1 MKELILGG
9 PRTVK
14 SSYAERCARES
25 GWRVTYIA
33 TATAGD
39 AEMQQRIAEHRQR
52 RPGEWLVVEEA
63 VALAEA
69 LTRHAAP
76 GHCIIVDCLTLWLSN
91 ILFPQAVP
99 DACVPPDAGLFERE
113 RVALLNLVPRLP
125 GHVIFVSNEVG
136 LGVVPLGA
144 GTRRYGD
151 EAGRLNQDLA
161 QLCERVTFMVAGLPW
176 TLKGPGVA

>member
-9 PRTVK
+9 ARSGK
-14 SSYAERCARES
+14 SGYAEQRAREC

-33 TATAGD
+33 TATPGD
-39 AEMQQRIAEHRQR
+39 AEMQQRIAEHRQH

-63 VALAEA
+63 VALAEVLA
-69 LTRHAAP
+69 RHAAP
-76 GHCIIVDCLTLWLSN
+76 EHCLIVDCLTLWLSN
-91 ILFPQAVP
+91 ILFPQDLPGARS
-99 DACVPPDAGLFERE
+99 PPDAGLFARE
-113 RVALLNLVPRLP
+113 RVALLDLVPRLP
-125 GHVIFVSNEVG
+125 GRVLFVSNEVG

-144 GTRRYGD
+144 GTRRFGD

-161 QLCERVTFMVAGLPW
+161 RLCERVTFMVAGLPW